1 MKPNRIALTFSLS
14 AALFCGA
21 ALAQATPAEA
31 VAAPAAPAKHH
42 HHHHGAQ
49 KAFKSVGYNDCVKEK
64 TAVAETFCSSHGGSC
79 QSEKDGIAKQ
89 CRSEARHER
98 QKG

>member
-21 ALAQATPAEA
+21 ALAQDTPAEA
-31 VAAPAAPAKHH
+31 VAAPTAPAKH

-49 KAFKSVGYNDCVKEK
+49 KAIKSVRYDDCVKEK
-64 TAVAETFCSSHGGSC
+64 SAVAETFCSAHGSSC
-79 QSEKDGIAKQ
+79 EAEKDGVAKQ
-89 CRSEARHER
+89 CRSEARGER